1 MKTHLAYLYVQM
13 NEVEELK
20 DYRRPFTWILTKHH
34 YTFTAC
40 FKSADAAVR

>member
-1 MKTHLAYLYVQM
+1 MKTHIAYLYVQM

-34 YTFTAC
+34 YIYC
-40 FKSADAAVR
+40 LLQVS